1 MFLPYT
7 DMNQPWIYMCSPSRS
22 PLLPP
27 SPSHPSGS
35 SQCSTVSCI
44 QLDTGLI
51 PGQGTKIPHAAG
63 QLSPRATTREACAPQ
78 WKNPRTGTHPHTGTK
93 ILSTITKT
101 GCSQINIFKNSNRAL
116 GSQRVWGEEQ
126 REVGSLRK
134 PSNNECC
141 IWSPG
146 HKLGMYRMDPKKL
159 LKSWWTELQC
169 SVPWGGGGR
178 QTHGE

>member
-1 MFLPYT
+1 MDLHVFPIPIPPPASLSIPSLWVFPVQPEH
-7 DMNQPWIYMCSPSRS
+7 QPWA
-22 PLLPP
+22 L
-27 SPSHPSGS
+27 
-35 SQCSTVSCI
+35 VSCI

-63 QLSPRATTREACAPQ
+63 QLSPWATTREACAPQ
-78 WKNPRTGTHPHTGTK
+78 WKIPQTGTHPHTGTK

-101 GCSQINIFKNSNRAL
+101 RCSQINIFKNSNGAL

-169 SVPWGGGGR
+169 SVPWGR
-178 QTHGE
+178 GEADTWGIIW